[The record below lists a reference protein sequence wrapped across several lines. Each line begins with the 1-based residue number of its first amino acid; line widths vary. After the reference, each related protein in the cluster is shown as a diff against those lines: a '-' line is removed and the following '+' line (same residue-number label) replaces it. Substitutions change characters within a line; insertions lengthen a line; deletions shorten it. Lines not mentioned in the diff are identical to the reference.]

1 MILRRFQVLLLS
13 LCVCLLAG
21 CESVAKVDELLRLRA
36 YSNEKDRLA
45 LFVQK
50 QNAGFERLLSA
61 AKSNSLSKYPTR
73 KSIWSNF
80 GPPVFNTLV
89 VLDGETYEV
98 WVYRYSTK
106 FFGSDKVYLYFDRQS
121 SLRAYDYT
129 PGGQLTKVQ

>member
-50 QNAGFERLLSA
+50 QNASFERLLNA
-61 AKSNSLSKYPTR
+61 AKSSSLSQYPTR
-73 KSIWSNF
+73 KSIWANF
-80 GPPVFNTLV
+80 GPPVFTTQV
-89 VLDGETYEV
+89 VLNGEVYEV
-98 WVYRYSTK
+98 WMYRYSTK
-106 FFGSDKVYLYFDRQS
+106 FFGSDKVYLYFDRQG
-121 SLRAYDYT
+121 LLKAYDYS
-129 PGGQLTKVQ
+129 PGGQMTKVQ